1 MIPEEEDI
9 ASKSRSNSN
18 SEDDFYARTIERV
31 QRIMIVIGI
40 AALVTAQIYF
50 GWRISLGVAVGC
62 VIGYLNFH
70 WLKTV
75 VTGVADLAAQSG
87 IPTSGRSLVLRF
99 LLRYFL
105 MAVLGF
111 VILTVSRE
119 SLYGF
124 FAGLL
129 VTVAALLCEAA
140 YEAFNAVGTSH

>member
-1 MIPEEEDI
+1 MTTEDSPP
-9 ASKSRSNSN
+9 A
-18 SEDDFYARTIERV
+18 DDFYARTIERV
-31 QRIMIVIGI
+31 QRIMIVISV

-50 GWRISLGVAVGC
+50 GWRVSLGVALGSIISYV
-62 VIGYLNFH
+62 NFH
-70 WLKTV
+70 WLKT
-75 VTGVADLAAQSG
+75 GVAGLADLAANSAT
-87 IPTSGRSLVLRF
+87 PTSSRGTVMRF
-99 LLRYFL
+99 LVRYFL

-140 YEAFNAVGTSH
+140 YEAFRAIGAQGRKTDN

>member
-1 MIPEEEDI
+1 MMMEES
-9 ASKSRSNSN
+9 AAA
-18 SEDDFYARTIERV
+18 DDFYARTIERI
-31 QRIMIVIGI
+31 QRIMIVISL

-62 VIGYLNFH
+62 VIGYANFH

-75 VTGVADLAAQSG
+75 VDGLAELAAQSG
-87 IPTSGRSLVLRF
+87 TPTSSRGIVMRF
-99 LLRYFL
+99 LVRYFL
-105 MAVLGF
+105 MALLGF

-140 YEAFNAVGTSH
+140 YEAYKALAASN

>member
-1 MIPEEEDI
+1 MTSEYLE
-9 ASKSRSNSN
+9 SKSKF
-18 SEDDFYARTIERV
+18 EDDFYAQTIERI
-31 QRIMIVIGI
+31 QRIMIVIGV
-40 AALVTAQIYF
+40 AALVTAQAYF
-50 GWRISLGVAVGC
+50 GWRISLGVLLGC
-62 VIGYLNFH
+62 VIGYVNFH

-75 VTGVADLAAQSG
+75 VAGLADLAAQSG
-87 IPTSGRSLVLRF
+87 TPTSRRSIVLRF

-129 VTVAALLCEAA
+129 VTVAALLCEAV
-140 YEAFNAVGTSH
+140 YEAYKAVGSQ